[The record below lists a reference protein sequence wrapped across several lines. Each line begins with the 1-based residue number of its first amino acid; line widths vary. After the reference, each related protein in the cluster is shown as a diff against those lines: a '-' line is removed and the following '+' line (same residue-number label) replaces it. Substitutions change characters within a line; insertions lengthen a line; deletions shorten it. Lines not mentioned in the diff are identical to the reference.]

1 MRILFR
7 ESRREFPLP
16 PFIWTRSSL
25 AFFEETSMPYNNHGG
40 AFERI
45 PLIIYHYVV
54 IVCRMFSVLRGL
66 VVSGR
71 RPSCMPRT
79 IQRYQDGE
87 KKSKVITTTPGNA
100 TENTSFEMLS

>member
-1 MRILFR
+1 
-7 ESRREFPLP
+7 
-16 PFIWTRSSL
+16 
-25 AFFEETSMPYNNHGG
+25 
-40 AFERI
+40 
-45 PLIIYHYVV
+45 
-54 IVCRMFSVLRGL
+54 MFSVLRGL

-100 TENTSFEMLS
+100 TKNTSFEMLS